1 MKNVH
6 VTGLALAALLVTAC
20 GASSRHASAPE
31 RAAQRAAEDK
41 EQAQEDARTAALDA
55 DKARYVPHTGVGVT
69 ERQADNRVKVV
80 LFAPGKADLSANA
93 RSRLDDLSKALRAQP
108 KADNV
113 IVDGYTDDTG
123 AEKNNAQLSRRRAEE
138 VADYLASKGVAREL
152 ITTKALG
159 SRNPAKAGV
168 DEPPALKETLNRR
181 VEIVISPR

>member
-1 MKNVH
+1 MKNVD

-20 GASSRHASAPE
+20 GASLQHAQAQAQ
-31 RAAQRAAEDK
+31 AAQEGHPP
-41 EQAQEDARTAALDA
+41 
-55 DKARYVPHTGVGVT
+55 YVPQAGVGVT

-80 LFAPGKADLSANA
+80 LFAAGKAELSANA
-93 RSRLDDLSKALRAQP
+93 RSRLDDLSKVLRAQP

-113 IVDGYTDDTG
+113 IVEGYTDDTG
-123 AEKNNAQLSRRRAEE
+123 AEENNVQLSRRRAEE

-168 DEPPALKETLNRR
+168 DEPPALKGTLNRR